1 MTLTVKHPIREPQL
15 CPECGFLLH
24 FKADAAGRLVAYCE
38 GCEIEI
44 PIVPAPEA
52 GSASQQ
58 ERTKKKALSRAQR
71 LARSDGQWCHV
82 AEATKFALN

>member
-38 GCEIEI
+38 GCEVEI
-44 PIVPAPEA
+44 PIESVPEA
-52 GSASQQ
+52 PSLEPEELQ
-58 ERTKKKALSRAQR
+58 
-71 LARSDGQWCHV
+71 
-82 AEATKFALN
+82 